1 MDSSD
6 LFTAQ
11 IDEWFAEQSLRVR
24 AQERVRSSKPNTTLS
39 TTTSGTGTAS
49 AIASRPKVDFAVSKV
64 LRSISDFEA
73 AKKKRSGLK
82 GGGTSTWNK

>member
-1 MDSSD
+1 MDSAD
-6 LFTAQ
+6 LFTTQ

-24 AQERVRSSKPNTTLS
+24 AQERVKAKPSQPVATS
-39 TTTSGTGTAS
+39 TTPP
-49 AIASRPKVDFAVSKV
+49 PKIDFAVSKV

-82 GGGTSTWNK
+82 GSGTSAWNK